1 MAMDE
6 IEFECEEKMEKSVEF
21 FRSELRSVRTGRASV
36 GLVDHLKIEV
46 ASYGSSMDLRELA
59 TLSTP
64 EPSLIVVKPFDPST
78 LKDIERGIEA
88 GNIGI
93 TPISDGRIIRLPVP
107 PLSGERR
114 GQLIQ
119 QIGKMAEGQ
128 RVGIRNARRDANK
141 LANAEKKS
149 GDLSEDDADRCR
161 DNIQELTTK
170 YEKQVDQLL
179 QQKTKELKEI

>member
-1 MAMDE
+1 MPMDE
-6 IEFECEEKMEKSVEF
+6 IEFECEEKMERVVDF
-21 FRSELRSVRTGRASV
+21 LRSELRTVRTGRASV

-46 ASYGSSMDLRELA
+46 PSYGSTMDLRELA

-93 TPISDGRIIRLPVP
+93 TPVNDGRIIRLPVP

-114 GQLIQ
+114 QQLIQ

-128 RVGIRNARRDANK
+128 RVAIRNARRDANK
-141 LANAEKKS
+141 HIDKQQKASDLTEDEAKKGKHDVQDLTDKFEQAVGETLEKKS
-149 GDLSEDDADRCR
+149 
-161 DNIQELTTK
+161 
-170 YEKQVDQLL
+170 
-179 QQKTKELKEI
+179 KEIEEI